1 MVKISSMLFICKSF
15 FQLYSQKVPRAGI
28 CARSKQPSEARSLL
42 KVQVSVLGRGQ
53 ACGVGKMGN
62 FGRTWPVLAV
72 VCLSVLGPGHAAA
85 QELDAAR
92 AMDVYRAVDG
102 WVRNWGVSQESVE
115 GLPAIACASVTLR
128 LDGQVIGRGQ
138 VVRDDAD
145 TQGIVLAARGAMAQG
160 RAWVRAKSDLEP
172 TDDEWAAIGSRV
184 VLSVELVD
192 RVVPMSASSLG
203 LPGLGL
209 SPGVHGL
216 VMRLGDQAEVMTPDE
231 MITLGLDVESSAY
244 SMATVLSGD
253 GGMAL
258 ASIEELIGRGYWFGR
273 CEPVWIAQGG
283 AGLGGVFIDR
293 GGRVIEGSSVGMRSV
308 RDMGERIA
316 GYLVAQRWPGSE
328 RFGMVGARDVVS
340 GRATPEVASVYEQAI
355 SATALL
361 RFAKMGKKPI
371 HNQSREYALQILK
384 DLGAVEPGE
393 QLPWED
399 GIGSAACVIA
409 LSFLEEGELWALR
422 ASGDEDLLRLQERC
436 LVTLAGLYSPIDG
449 YSDSVPMPAWGLVS
463 WALVRSESQYASR
476 AVRSVF
482 QDTTQGQLVGQMPF
496 LGWAELGLAEGEK
509 EVPAA
514 GALEQ
519 MRSRMWAYQIK
530 KSDLDWRDR
539 DFAGAVVFTTGSNAL
554 PTSGNLRPIAMVSSM
569 LGDERLTPGTIA
581 DGAMAAEIGRV
592 ASAMRFVDQLVMD
605 ERSGFVSRAPDR
617 CIGGVRESLWEWKV
631 SPAWSAIALLGA
643 VEFERSI
650 QEIGARPMP
659 ARQP

>member
-1 MVKISSMLFICKSF
+1 
-15 FQLYSQKVPRAGI
+15 
-28 CARSKQPSEARSLL
+28 
-42 KVQVSVLGRGQ
+42 
-53 ACGVGKMGN
+53 
-62 FGRTWPVLAV
+62 
-72 VCLSVLGPGHAAA
+72 
-85 QELDAAR
+85 
-92 AMDVYRAVDG
+92 MDVYKAVDG
-102 WVRNWGVSQESVE
+102 WVRGWDVSQESLE
-115 GLPAIACASVTLR
+115 GLPVLACASVTLR

-138 VVRDDAD
+138 VVREDAD
-145 TQGIVLAARGAMAQG
+145 AESIVLAARGAMAQG

-172 TDDEWAAIGSRV
+172 LDDEWASIGSRV

-192 RVVPMSASSLG
+192 RVVPMGQASLE

-216 VMRLGDQAEVMTPDE
+216 VMWLGEQAEVMTPDE
-231 MITLGLDVESSAY
+231 MITLGLDVETSAY

-258 ASIEELIGRGYWFGR
+258 ASIEELIGRGYRFGR

-283 AGLGGVFIDR
+283 AGLGGVFLDR

-316 GYLVAQRWPGSE
+316 GYLMAQRWPGSE

-340 GRATPEVASVYEQAI
+340 GRASPEVASVYEQGI
-355 SATALL
+355 VATALL
-361 RFAKMGKKPI
+361 RFAKMGREPI
-371 HNQSREYALQILK
+371 HLASRERALMILK
-384 DLGAVEPGE
+384 DLGAVQPGE
-393 QLPWED
+393 QSPWED

-409 LSFLEEGELWALR
+409 LSYLEEGELWAG
-422 ASGDEDLLRLQERC
+422 GDEDMLRLKEGC
-436 LVTLAGLYSPIDG
+436 SVTLAGLYSPIDG
-449 YSDSVPMPAWGLVS
+449 FSDSVPVPAWGLVS
-463 WALVRSESQYASR
+463 WALVRAENQHALR
-476 AVRSVF
+476 AVRAVF

-496 LGWAELGLAEGEK
+496 LGWAELELAEGAS

-514 GALEQ
+514 GALGQ
-519 MRSRMWAYQIK
+519 MRNRMWEYQLK

-539 DFAGAVVFTTGSNAL
+539 DFVGAVVFTTGSNAL
-554 PTSGNLRPIAMVSSM
+554 PTSGNLRPIAMVCSM

-581 DGAMAAEIGRV
+581 DGAMAGEIGRV
-592 ASAMRFVDQLVMD
+592 ALAMRFVDQLVMD

-650 QEIGARPMP
+650 KEVGARPMP
-659 ARQP
+659 AQQP